1 MCMGQDIS
9 GMKNEKLKMMHNE
22 PSDKNDKGMKPVSSS
37 FVPHHSSLSKKMLG
51 SFVVCITV
59 LLMLATP
66 LFYFLTER
74 FYAEDM
80 IDIIQA
86 VKGGRP
92 IPSSLDLEEDV
103 IQGVM
108 IQFGIILLVLA
119 VSIVLTLR
127 FISRRIWKPFEETL
141 CRLENFR
148 LEEGIFPSLP
158 ETDVEEFIRLN
169 RTLQTLMQN
178 ALTSYRAQK
187 EFTENASHELQTP
200 LAVFQSQLDLLLQQ
214 PALTEQQ
221 AKIIQRLYE
230 VVNRLARLNRNLLL
244 LARIDNRQYEQ
255 TEEINLTGFLSE
267 QTMFLQSIAG
277 DISLHE
283 EFSNDALTVRANRT
297 LLESLVNNLIVNA
310 VRHNRPQGEIILA
323 ISGNELTVS
332 NTSNEPAL
340 DEKLIFNRFYRPSE
354 KVKGNGLGL
363 AIVKAICEY
372 HGWSVRYNYIG
383 SRHIF
388 TVAF

>member
-1 MCMGQDIS
+1 
-9 GMKNEKLKMMHNE
+9 MKNEKLKMMHNE

>member
-1 MCMGQDIS
+1 
-9 GMKNEKLKMMHNE
+9 MKNEKLKMMHNE
-22 PSDKNDKGMKPVSSS
+22 SSDKKEKGMKSVPSSS
-37 FVPHHSSLSKKMLG
+37 VPHHSSLSKKMLG

-59 LLMLATP
+59 LLLLATP

-86 VKGGRP
+86 VNGGRP

-103 IQGVM
+103 IHGVM

-127 FISRRIWKPFEETL
+127 FISRRIWKPFEDTL

-148 LEEGIFPSLP
+148 LEDGLLPSLP
-158 ETDVEEFIRLN
+158 KTDVEEFIRLN
-169 RTLQTLMQN
+169 RTLQALMQN

-310 VRHNRPQGEIILA
+310 VRHNRPQGEIVLA

-383 SRHIF
+383 NRHIF